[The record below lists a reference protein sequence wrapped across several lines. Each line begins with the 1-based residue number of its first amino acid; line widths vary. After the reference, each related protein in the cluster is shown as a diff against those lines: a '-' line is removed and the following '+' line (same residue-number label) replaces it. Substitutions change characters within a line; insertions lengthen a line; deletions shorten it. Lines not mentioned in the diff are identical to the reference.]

1 MVTAVSSTDALSKIS
16 NSSKQVSETYQTFLS
31 LLTAQMRN
39 QDPLSP
45 TDPSQWTSQLVQYS
59 SVEQQLLTNSLL
71 SNLVGNGGDMS
82 NAVSFIGKQV
92 DGNYDKTEL
101 SGGEAKWSYNL
112 PVDAAKVEATVTNA
126 AGNVIWT
133 GPLSGLKAGTNSF
146 TWDGRNLSGN
156 AVPGGTYSLSLKAS
170 NASGEALN
178 AKPVVS
184 GTVSGVERLDGIT
197 LLRVGNTRVPVDS
210 ISSVQSKS

>member
-1 MVTAVSSTDALSKIS
+1 MVTAVSSADAQSKIS

-92 DGNYDKTEL
+92 DGAYDKTEL
-101 SGGEAKWSYNL
+101 AGGKATWDYTL
-112 PVDAAKVEATVTNA
+112 PVDANAVEATITNA
-126 AGNVIWT
+126 TGNVVWT
-133 GPLSGLKAGTNSF
+133 GPISGLKAGSNSF
-146 TWDGRNLSGN
+146 TWDGRNLSGQS
-156 AVPGGTYSLSLKAS
+156 VPAGTYAITLKATDT
-170 NASGEALN
+170 AGQTLA

-184 GTVSGVERLDGIT
+184 GTVTGVERMDGIT
-197 LLRVGNTRVPVDS
+197 LLRVGNTRVPVDA
-210 ISSVQSKS
+210 ITSVQSKS